1 MGKAGRRFRDD
12 KKIEMERFS
21 LTSFKPFDQVVTA
34 LDSSIGHPDIVEFG
48 RSTHE
53 TRSFAELKSAVEK
66 GLSRAGLMLLM
77 QLDRGA
83 AVWDQPPV
91 GRQSANFRRRKWNR
105 RSGLQLG
112 NLRKRQFLR
121 EFTDSC
127 TYEFIESAH
136 RQFRAS

>member
-83 AVWDQPPV
+83 AVWDQLPV

-105 RSGLQLG
+105 RSALQLG

-127 TYEFIESAH
+127 TYEFIESAR